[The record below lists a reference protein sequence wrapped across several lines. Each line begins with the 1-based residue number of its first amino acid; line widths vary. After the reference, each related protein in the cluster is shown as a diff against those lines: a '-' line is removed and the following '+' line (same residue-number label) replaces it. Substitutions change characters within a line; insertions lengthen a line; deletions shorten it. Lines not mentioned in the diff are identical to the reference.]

1 MITQHG
7 QLPVQGYFCGGFYV
21 HGAAAG
27 NAQNAQR
34 GAVVGQQHRLAGQH
48 DAGGQV
54 AEQVAALAANEQLAQ
69 LKIIFLLG
77 GLGK

>member
-1 MITQHG
+1 MTQHG

-27 NAQNAQR
+27 NAQDAQR
-34 GAVVGQQHRLAGQH
+34 GAVVGPQHRLAGQR

-54 AEQVAALAANEQLAQ
+54 AKQVAALAADEQPAQ
-69 LKIIFLLG
+69 VKIIFLLG